1 MGFMDSEYFVVGL
14 CGGLFGMLIGVFI
27 LYMCFTHTSYPS
39 ALDMKPVKPSERRN
53 GRRNP
58 PPRPGSRPA
67 PPPPPAGIRHVKDGI
82 PPMPKCKPAKKAFHE
97 IYGMVGC
104 PKCAQP
110 HRYGLDR
117 EYLDCYLCGYAF
129 DPELEGRRYESYKK
143 ENMNVPNPTKPNP
156 KPPGAE

>member
-1 MGFMDSEYFVVGL
+1 
-14 CGGLFGMLIGVFI
+14 
-27 LYMCFTHTSYPS
+27 
-39 ALDMKPVKPSERRN
+39 
-53 GRRNP
+53 
-58 PPRPGSRPA
+58 
-67 PPPPPAGIRHVKDGI
+67 
-82 PPMPKCKPAKKAFHE
+82 MPKCKPAKKAFHE